1 MNDVIICHGSNC
13 VNNRNQLIEHI
24 EMRGIRSKRTK
35 ISEAAM
41 YNPSVANSEM
51 TMFRKIEFVNSELAE
66 RGPSVFTMFST
77 PLKARKNAAI
87 YQVISFTNTLTGSTA
102 APGS

>member
-1 MNDVIICHGSNC
+1 MNTSYGSYGK
-13 VNNRNQLIEHI
+13 VPVPSLPAI
-24 EMRGIRSKRTK
+24 
-35 ISEAAM
+35 
-41 YNPSVANSEM
+41 YNPRVANSEM

-87 YQVISFTNTLTGSTA
+87 YQVISFTNTLSGSTA

>member
-1 MNDVIICHGSNC
+1 M
-13 VNNRNQLIEHI
+13 
-24 EMRGIRSKRTK
+24 KRTK
-35 ISEAAM
+35 ISEAAI

-51 TMFRKIEFVNSELAE
+51 TMFRKIELVNSELAE

-87 YQVISFTNTLTGSTA
+87 YQVISFTITLTVTTA
-102 APGS
+102 APES

>member
-13 VNNRNQLIEHI
+13 VDNRNQLVEY
-24 EMRGIRSKRTK
+24 RGIRLKRTK
-35 ISEAAM
+35 MSEAAI

-51 TMFRKIEFVNSELAE
+51 TMFWKIEFVNSELAE

-87 YQVISFTNTLTGSTA
+87 YQVISFTNTLSGSTA

>member
-13 VNNRNQLIEHI
+13 VDNRNQLVEY
-24 EMRGIRSKRTK
+24 RGIRLERTK
-35 ISEAAM
+35 ISEAAI

>member
-13 VNNRNQLIEHI
+13 VNNRNRLVEHMG
-24 EMRGIRSKRTK
+24 MRGVGLKRTK

-51 TMFRKIEFVNSELAE
+51 TMFRKIEFVNSESAV
-66 RGPSVFTMFST
+66 RGPSFFTMFST